1 MPRRKIT
8 IEEAFATLESA
19 GINVQVKKPDVDE
32 LIPLDT
38 TKAAIN
44 YSDTYGIPQETLGGK
59 LVKVKLYAKHTVGSG
74 GQSYGPGIITVPS
87 SIAQHLLHQDGLA
100 VEADNKML
108 DRQQHSYLVVQR
120 QSAGQV
126 VNVGLEVDS
135 QVLDNIG
142 NRPSHLMFNIR

>member
-19 GINVQVKKPDVDE
+19 GIPVQVKKPDVE
-32 LIPLDT
+32 IPASSDT
-38 TKAAIN
+38 VKAN
-44 YSDTYGIPQETLGGK
+44 YSDPYGIPQEKLGGK
-59 LVKVKLYAKHTVGSG
+59 LIKVKLYAKHTVGSS
-74 GQSYGPGIITVPS
+74 GQSYGPGVITVPA

-120 QSAGQV
+120 TSEGQV

-142 NRPSHLMFNIR
+142 NLPNHLMFKIG

>member
-32 LIPLDT
+32 PVILDT
-38 TKAAIN
+38 IKPSYGN
-44 YSDTYGIPQETLGGK
+44 TYGIPQETLGGK
-59 LVKVKLYAKHTVGSG
+59 LVKVKLYAKHTVGSS
-74 GQSYGPGIITVPS
+74 GQSYGPGVVTVSS

-100 VEADNKML
+100 VEADAKLL

-142 NRPSHLMFNIR
+142 NLPSHLMFNIR